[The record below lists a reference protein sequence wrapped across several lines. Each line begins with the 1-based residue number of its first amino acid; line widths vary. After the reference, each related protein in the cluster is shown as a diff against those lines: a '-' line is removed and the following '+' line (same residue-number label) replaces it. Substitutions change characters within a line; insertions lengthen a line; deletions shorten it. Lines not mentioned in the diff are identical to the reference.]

1 MAARSK
7 KSQLAGLLDQLES
20 AYGPLV
26 PTENPIEAGLMTLL
40 AEHAPDLS
48 VVQTRQALREWFV
61 DWNEMRVADPWD
73 VSKVVASGGHAG
85 ARKFARAALRLLK
98 ATHIA
103 LNRCSFDRALADP
116 ELDLDALVDKMRNVP
131 AHTKAVVKA
140 ALAGEGEWRPDK
152 EISKL
157 VQKLGL
163 VAKTTSLNKVAKG
176 LEAIADEADR
186 LRAHY
191 LLTRYAHRAAD
202 SADPLAT
209 KPAKK
214 PAKKAA
220 KKATKTAVKKVA
232 TKATKKTSK

>member
-7 KSQLAGLLDQLES
+7 KALLSGHLDQLES
-20 AYGPLV
+20 EYGPLV
-26 PTENPIEAGLMTLL
+26 PTEDPIEAGLMTLL
-40 AEHAPDLS
+40 AEHAPDLA

-61 DWNEMRVADPWD
+61 DWNEMRVADSWD
-73 VSKVVASGGHAG
+73 VSNVVMSGGHAG
-85 ARKFARAALRLLK
+85 ARKFARSALRLLK
-98 ATHIA
+98 STHAA
-103 LNRCSFDRALADP
+103 LNRCAFDRALTDP

-131 AHTKAVVKA
+131 AHTKAVMKA

-152 EISKL
+152 ELSKL

-176 LEAIADEADR
+176 LEAIADESDR

-202 SADPLAT
+202 SADPLAA
-209 KPAKK
+209 KSAKK
-214 PAKKAA
+214 PAKKTA
-220 KKATKTAVKKVA
+220 KKAVKKVA
-232 TKATKKTSK
+232 TKAAKKTSKKG

>member
-7 KSQLAGLLDQLES
+7 MSKFAELLDRLES

-26 PTENPIEAGLMTLL
+26 PSEDPIEAGLMTLL
-40 AEHAPDLS
+40 AEHAPELS

-73 VSKVVASGGHAG
+73 VSNVVKSGGHAG
-85 ARKFARAALRLLK
+85 ARNFSRAALRLLK
-98 ATHIA
+98 GVHAG
-103 LNRCSFDRALADP
+103 LNRCAFDRALADP
-116 ELDLDALVDKMRNVP
+116 DVDVDALVDKMRYVP
-131 AHTKAVVKA
+131 AHTKAVMKA
-140 ALAGEGEWRPDK
+140 TLGGEGEWRPDK
-152 EISKL
+152 ELSKF

-163 VAKTTSLNKVAKG
+163 VAKTTSLSKVAKG
-176 LEAIADEADR
+176 LAEIADESDR

-202 SADPLAT
+202 SDDPLTA
-209 KPAKK
+209 PARK

-220 KKATKTAVKKVA
+220 KKTVK
-232 TKATKKTSK
+232 KATKKTVKKTSKKA